1 LKIDF
6 DLRYFFSPD
15 SSPAEKAEAKA
26 IIQRT
31 SLGIADIYRKASR
44 KPPAVIV
51 GNAGG
56 NLIRFDLPGMFSPD
70 RSAGAYTANAR
81 TLRAL
86 VEALIELNMIYLRA
100 HPYTPRLYDMGI
112 RYGRTQIWDTV
123 SAFQERGFGDCKT
136 LTAILCAER
145 RLAGRE
151 CDPVHRFMLRKDNG
165 LDYHILV
172 ARDDGSYED
181 PSKVLGMGKNENSRF

>member
-1 LKIDF
+1 
-6 DLRYFFSPD
+6 
-15 SSPAEKAEAKA
+15 
-26 IIQRT
+26 
-31 SLGIADIYRKASR
+31 
-44 KPPAVIV
+44 
-51 GNAGG
+51 
-56 NLIRFDLPGMFSPD
+56 MFGPD
-70 RSAGAYTANAR
+70 RSVGAYTANAR

-86 VEALIELNMIYLRA
+86 VEALIELNVIYLRS
-100 HPYTPRLYDMGI
+100 HPFTPRLYDMGI

-123 SAFQERGFGDCKT
+123 SAFQNRGFGDCKT

-151 CDPVHRFMLRKDNG
+151 CDPVHRFMLRKDGG